1 MKNPGAAGLTADRL
15 GDSDKWKPKYE
26 SCRHEEHGLTPIP
39 QKEPGEDPTAY
50 LGSGSTMLSIHETHV
65 SPSSAPG
72 SSQPLVSQGGQG
84 QIPSDP
90 SRPYGYDYHN
100 ERDAYSG

>member
-26 SCRHEEHGLTPIP
+26 SCSGEEHGLTPIP
-39 QKEPGEDPTAY
+39 QKPPGEETTAY
-50 LGSGSTMLSIHETHV
+50 LG
-65 SPSSAPG
+65 PG
-72 SSQPLVSQGGQG
+72 SSVPIDERDSSTPFVQPLVSQG
-84 QIPSDP
+84 PVP
-90 SRPYGYDYHN
+90 PNPARLYAYDYHN